1 MKKHYSFY
9 NSKLSLNEQILKQ
22 ALLALTFIFFYC
34 SILYGCLLS
43 ISSPAFINALVST
56 VVLYSLLFF
65 SPSDEKMAPRTEL
78 FFGFYALLALSL
90 NWIFTNGLHG
100 GAGYFFLVLIGF
112 YAVASSKP
120 YYIQFIGLIVLDIFL
135 LLFVEYNYPQYI
147 QFNLSSTGIFLASG
161 LNLLTSFF
169 VCSLALISVKIA
181 YNKEHKNVIE
191 RKSRLT
197 AADNARSR
205 FLANISHEIRTPLN
219 GVMGMASLLEASNPN
234 VEQKEYVQTIKVSSK
249 RLLKIINEILD
260 YSKAEAGKTE
270 LRIES
275 FSLIECIEDA
285 INISSPKA
293 LEKELTLTYSIEKNI
308 PNILFGDGGKIQQ
321 VLVNLIGNATKF
333 TEKGSIDLKVQRISR
348 IDQNVVLEFSVKDTG
363 IGIPKESLDNLFEAF
378 TQIDDSRTRLQ
389 SGTGLGLAISKH
401 FVELMG
407 GNIGVTSVEK
417 EGSTFYF
424 SIQLGVLKNQ
434 SSVLTIPDEPIVI
447 DSEIANKTALDILL
461 VEDDKINRLL
471 AVRILEKMGYKPHTA
486 TNGQE
491 AIEHLQKHPY
501 NLILMDIQMPILDG
515 LEATQLIRKEFS
527 KQPTIIA
534 MTANAMLE
542 DKHLCEAAGMD
553 DFLSKPIDVKSLEEM
568 LLKWREKN

>member
-1 MKKHYSFY
+1 MKKHHSFY
-9 NSKLSLNEQILKQ
+9 NSKLSLDEQILKQ
-22 ALLALTFIFFYC
+22 ALLALSFISFYC
-34 SILYGCLLS
+34 SILYACLLS
-43 ISSPAFINALVST
+43 ISSAAFINALISSIVFSSL
-56 VVLYSLLFF
+56 LYS
-65 SPSDEKMAPRTEL
+65 SPSDGKMTPWAEKFL
-78 FFGFYALLALSL
+78 GFYALLALSL

-100 GAGYFFLVLIGF
+100 GTGYFFLILIGF

-120 YYIQFIGLIVLDIFL
+120 YYIQFIGLIILDVCL

-147 QFNLSSTGIFLASG
+147 QFGLSSTDIFWSSS
-161 LNLLTSFF
+161 LNLFISFF
-169 VCSLALISVKIA
+169 ICTLSLILVKTA

-191 RKSRLT
+191 KKSRLT
-197 AADNARSR
+197 AANNARSL

-234 VEQKEYVQTIKVSSK
+234 IEQKEYVQTIKVSSK

-275 FSLIECIEDA
+275 FSLMECIEDA
-285 INISSPKA
+285 INITSPKA
-293 LEKELTLTYSIEKNI
+293 LEKNLALTFFIEKNI
-308 PNILFGDGGKIQQ
+308 PTILFGDGGKVQQ

-333 TEKGSIDLKVQRISR
+333 TEKGSIHLSVQRISR
-348 IDQNVVLEFSVKDTG
+348 IDQNVILEFSVQDTG
-363 IGIPKESLDNLFEAF
+363 IGVPKESLDNLFEAF
-378 TQIDDSRTRLQ
+378 TQVDDSRTRLQ

-407 GNIGVTSVEK
+407 GNIWVDSVEK
-417 EGSTFYF
+417 EGSTFHF

-434 SSVLTIPDEPIVI
+434 SSVLIIPDDPITI
-447 DSEIANKTALDILL
+447 DSQIANKTALDILL

-471 AVRILEKMGYKPHTA
+471 AVRILEKMGYTPDTA

-491 AIEHLQKHPY
+491 AIELLNAHPY

-515 LEATQLIRKEFS
+515 LEATKMIRKEFTY
-527 KQPTIIA
+527 QPTIIA

-553 DFLSKPIDVKSLEEM
+553 DFLPKPINVKNLEEM
-568 LLKWREKN
+568 LLKWRKKI